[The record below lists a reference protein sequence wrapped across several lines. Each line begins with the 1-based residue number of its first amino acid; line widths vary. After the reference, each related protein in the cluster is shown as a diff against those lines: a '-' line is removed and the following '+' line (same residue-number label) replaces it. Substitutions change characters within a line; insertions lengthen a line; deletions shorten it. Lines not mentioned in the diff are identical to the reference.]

1 MTLEEFISKTY
12 KPKPTPPLA
21 VAECGTEFAPVISD
35 EEIIC
40 NAKGPVGKALR
51 AMIADSKARQK
62 EIVSRK
68 ISFEAAAPQEFHT
81 EQTFVE
87 TLFKY
92 IDQKGMTDVECYQKA
107 YIDRRLFSKMRSDY
121 NYKPTKKTAL
131 AFAIALELDIHETND
146 LLRRAGYTLSPSLL
160 FDVVVEYFIREGIYD
175 IYKIDDALAERDL
188 PLFAA

>member
-21 VAECGTEFAPVISD
+21 YAECCAEPAPAID
-35 EEIIC
+35 DKELIRK
-40 NAKGPVGKALR
+40 AKGPAGKVLR
-51 AMIADSKARQK
+51 AMFSDVQQK
-62 EIVSRK
+62 QKKKECNKV
-68 ISFEAAAPQEFHT
+68 SFEAAAPQEFHT

-107 YIDRRLFSKMRSDY
+107 FIDRRLFSKMRSDY

-131 AFAIALELDIHETND
+131 AFAIALELDISETND
-146 LLRRAGYTLSPSLL
+146 LLRRAGFTLSPSLL

-175 IYKIDDALAERDL
+175 IYQIDDALAERDL

>member
-1 MTLEEFISKTY
+1 
-12 KPKPTPPLA
+12 
-21 VAECGTEFAPVISD
+21 
-35 EEIIC
+35 
-40 NAKGPVGKALR
+40 
-51 AMIADSKARQK
+51 
-62 EIVSRK
+62 
-68 ISFEAAAPQEFHT
+68 
-81 EQTFVE
+81 
-87 TLFKY
+87 
-92 IDQKGMTDVECYQKA
+92 MTDVECYQKA